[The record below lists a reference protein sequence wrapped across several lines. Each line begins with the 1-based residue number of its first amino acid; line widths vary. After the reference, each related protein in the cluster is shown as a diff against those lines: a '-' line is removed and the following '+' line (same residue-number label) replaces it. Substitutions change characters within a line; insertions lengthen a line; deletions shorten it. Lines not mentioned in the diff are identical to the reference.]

1 MDMTQ
6 TLALSNT
13 LWESSLLETCDV
25 VSTDLGLAP
34 KFNTSLS
41 LTSSSLLENTS
52 QTMWSFPNCLI

>member
-13 LWESSLLETCDV
+13 LWESSLLETSHV
-25 VSTDLGLAP
+25 VSTDLGRAP